1 VPRYQPYSRRA
12 LRALF
17 RRWAANNRRVLWSIS
32 AVAAA
37 LVVVETVIFTT
48 FWHLPGRAYLLGVMH
63 TAIVAA
69 IAHLINTMFLTN
81 NREAIWHLRG
91 AWGEEN
97 TRDELQRAKRKGLV
111 WGSIDS
117 VNLGT
122 GDIDHL
128 VVTRDGGLIVL
139 DSKWRTESVT
149 DPSDMVR
156 SAEKVKMR
164 AEALARTLLRSERGS
179 HRAAVNAVPVTP
191 AVVLWGPSQQD
202 LPDNATSRDISF
214 VGGRRLL
221 EWIAQ
226 RQGDPVDK
234 AAAADLLR
242 QLKEFRASAWDA
254 SAIG

>member
-1 VPRYQPYSRRA
+1 MPRYQPYSRRA

-17 RRWAANNRRVLWSIS
+17 RRWVVKNRKWLAAGW

-37 LVVVETVIFTT
+37 VVVLDTVILSA
-48 FWHLPGRAYLLGVMH
+48 FWHLPGRSYLLGVMH
-63 TAIVAA
+63 AAIVAGF
-69 IAHLINTMFLTN
+69 AHLTHTAFLAN

-91 AWGEEN
+91 AWGEEY
-97 TRDELQRAKRKGLV
+97 TRDELQRAKRKGLI

-117 VNLGT
+117 VNLDS

-128 VVTRDGGLIVL
+128 VVTRDGGLVVL

-156 SAEKVKMR
+156 SAEKVRMR

-191 AVVLWGPSQQD
+191 AVVLWGPSQHD
-202 LPDNATSRDISF
+202 LPDHATSGDISF
-214 VGGRRLL
+214 VGGSRLL
-221 EWIAQ
+221 DWIAQ
-226 RQGDPVDK
+226 QQGDQVDK
-234 AAAADLLR
+234 AAATDLLR
-242 QLKEFRASAWDA
+242 LLKEFRASAWDA
-254 SAIG
+254 SVIG